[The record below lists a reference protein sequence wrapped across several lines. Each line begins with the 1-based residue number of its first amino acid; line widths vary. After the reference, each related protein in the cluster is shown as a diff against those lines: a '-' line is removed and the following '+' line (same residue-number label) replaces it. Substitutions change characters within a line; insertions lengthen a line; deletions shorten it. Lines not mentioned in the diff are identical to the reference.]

1 MRTIDLNDIGG
12 KLLNLVLEEN
22 PVSEDIGIIDE
33 NGELLA
39 VIIPKYLYDFL
50 QEKVEETE
58 DILDREAVEEF
69 HKEQNE
75 KQEAD
80 LLTMKKEELEEKK
93 EDLEDKREITMMKLA
108 NEGFY
113 IWEKGKGL
121 RKET

>member
-33 NGELLA
+33 NGELIA

-75 KQEAD
+75 K
-80 LLTMKKEELEEKK
+80 
-93 EDLEDKREITMMKLA
+93 
-108 NEGFY
+108 
-113 IWEKGKGL
+113 
-121 RKET
+121 

>member
-1 MRTIDLNDIGG
+1 MNDIGG

-75 KQEAD
+75 K
-80 LLTMKKEELEEKK
+80 
-93 EDLEDKREITMMKLA
+93 
-108 NEGFY
+108 
-113 IWEKGKGL
+113 
-121 RKET
+121 

>member
-1 MRTIDLNDIGG
+1 LNDIGG

-33 NGELLA
+33 NGELIA

-75 KQEAD
+75 K
-80 LLTMKKEELEEKK
+80 
-93 EDLEDKREITMMKLA
+93 
-108 NEGFY
+108 
-113 IWEKGKGL
+113 
-121 RKET
+121 

>member
-1 MRTIDLNDIGG
+1 MNDIGG

-33 NGELLA
+33 NGELIA

-75 KQEAD
+75 K
-80 LLTMKKEELEEKK
+80 
-93 EDLEDKREITMMKLA
+93 
-108 NEGFY
+108 
-113 IWEKGKGL
+113 
-121 RKET
+121 